1 MARIPAI
8 KHHHLE
14 GIIRVE
20 GNIMFGESF
29 CGCVKERSGGT

>member
-8 KHHHLE
+8 KHHYFE
-14 GIIRVE
+14 AIICVK
-20 GNIMFGESF
+20 GNIVFGEPF